1 MSAPDTRQPGVP
13 DAMAERDRQIR
24 SIAEDFGW
32 EAWVGLKNGL
42 WHARLPGATPP
53 RMIHDNSADGLRAQL
68 AGLPG

>member
-24 SIAEDFGW
+24 SIAEGFGW

-42 WHARLPGATPP
+42 WHARLPGATP
-53 RMIHDNSADGLRAQL
+53 RG
-68 AGLPG
+68 